1 MFFAAAAVAGAKIT
15 VLNEAPKLMVES
27 GAYCKCPGFT
37 NFMRSMVK
45 NA

>member
-27 GAYCKCPGFT
+27 VPTGNVQVLLTSEIYG
-37 NFMRSMVK
+37 
-45 NA
+45 